1 MSPSFYLVRNAIFLT
16 VPLEREFLAMKMFK
30 AVDNDFNIPLKRKM
44 VRRMDVTKIDENI
57 HLIDLE
63 LAGIE
68 SSIASYVLKG
78 KNTAIVETGPAST
91 VQNLLS
97 GLKELDVKPEEVAYV
112 AVSHIHLDH
121 AGAAGTLLRYLP
133 KAKLVVH
140 RRGAP
145 HVANP
150 EKLWTQA
157 REVLGNIAELYG
169 KPEPVPEERII
180 AATDGMVFDVGNDVE
195 LKVVE
200 TLGHAS
206 HHFSYYEVSSR
217 GIFTGDAAGI
227 YLNNFDV
234 VVPTTPP
241 PFRLDIALA
250 SLKKMINLKPR
261 FLYYSHFG
269 KAQNAIEKLQVYA
282 NQLKLWTE
290 IAKQGIEK
298 GENLE
303 AISRRILESDAA
315 VQKAAEHIRNHPI
328 LSKTV
333 LNQSVEGVM
342 KFVEKFGNVP
352 V

>member
-1 MSPSFYLVRNAIFLT
+1 

-30 AVDNDFNIPLKRKM
+30 AVDNDFNIPLKRKT
-44 VRRMDVTKIDENI
+44 VQRMHVTKIDEHI
-57 HLIDLE
+57 YLIDLE
-63 LAGIE
+63 LAGME
-68 SSIASYVLKG
+68 DFIASYVLKG
-78 KNTAIVETGPAST
+78 KNTVIVETGPAST
-91 VQNLLS
+91 VRNLLS
-97 GLKELDVKPEEVAYV
+97 GLKELDVKPEEVAYI

-121 AGAAGTLLRYLP
+121 AGAAGTLLKYLP
-133 KAKLVVH
+133 KAKLIVH

-145 HVANP
+145 HVADP
-150 EKLWTQA
+150 EKLWTRA
-157 REVLGNIAELYG
+157 RKVLGNIAEMYG
-169 KPEPVPEERII
+169 KPEPIPEERII
-180 AATDGMVFDVGNDVE
+180 AATDGMVFDVGNGVE

-206 HHFSYYEVSSR
+206 HHLSYYEASSQ
-217 GIFTGDAAGI
+217 GIFAGDAAGI
-227 YLNNFDV
+227 YLNRFDV

-269 KAQNAIEKLQVYA
+269 KAQNAIEKLQVYVT
-282 NQLKLWTE
+282 QLKLWAE

-303 AISRRILESDAA
+303 AISGRILESDMA
-315 VQKAAEHIRNHPI
+315 VQKAAEHIKNHPI

-333 LNQSVEGVM
+333 LNQSVKGVI
-342 KFVEKFGNVP
+342 KFVEKFGMFRSNFCK
-352 V
+352 

>member
-1 MSPSFYLVRNAIFLT
+1 
-16 VPLEREFLAMKMFK
+16 MFK
-30 AVDNDFNIPLKRKM
+30 AVDNDFNIPLKRKT
-44 VRRMDVTKIDENI
+44 VQRMDVTKIGEHI
-57 HLIDLE
+57 YLIDLE

-68 SSIASYVLKG
+68 NSIASYVLNG
-78 KNTAIVETGPAST
+78 KNTAIIETGPAST

-97 GLKELDVKPEEVAYV
+97 GLKELDVKPEEVIYV

-133 KAKLVVH
+133 KAKLIVH

-145 HVANP
+145 HVVNP

-157 REVLGNIAELYG
+157 RGVLGKIAEMYG

-180 AATDGMVFDVGNDVE
+180 TATDGMGFNVGNGVE

-206 HHFSYYEVSSR
+206 HHLSYYEASSQ

-227 YLNNFDV
+227 YLNRFDV

-250 SLKKMINLKPR
+250 SLEKLINLKPR

-269 KAQNAIEKLQVYA
+269 KAQNAIEKLRAYE
-282 NQLKLWTE
+282 NQLKLWAE
-290 IAKQGIEK
+290 IARQGVEK

-315 VQKAAEHIRNHPI
+315 VQKAAGHIKNHPI

-342 KFVEKFGNVP
+342 KFVEKFGNVLE
-352 V
+352 